1 MADIKSETIA
11 LGALF
16 QCCTQIQRIASTG
29 YYDEKAVSCVLRAL
43 AVTDPKSVEDIYNPE
58 YLTVGFKQI
67 IDSLGK
73 TDLAKSADTIV
84 VTKMALKLITQIGRA
99 SCRERV

>member
-29 YYDEKAVSCVLRAL
+29 YYDEKQFHVC
-43 AVTDPKSVEDIYNPE
+43 
-58 YLTVGFKQI
+58 
-67 IDSLGK
+67 
-73 TDLAKSADTIV
+73 
-84 VTKMALKLITQIGRA
+84 
-99 SCRERV
+99 

>member
-43 AVTDPKSVEDIYNPE
+43 AVTDFASTFKWKSRALCDP
-58 YLTVGFKQI
+58 GFMN
-67 IDSLGK
+67 SFK
-73 TDLAKSADTIV
+73 TY
-84 VTKMALKLITQIGRA
+84 
-99 SCRERV
+99 

>member
-29 YYDEKAVSCVLRAL
+29 YYDEKAVSLDFNL
-43 AVTDPKSVEDIYNPE
+43 
-58 YLTVGFKQI
+58 
-67 IDSLGK
+67 
-73 TDLAKSADTIV
+73 DLFVS
-84 VTKMALKLITQIGRA
+84 
-99 SCRERV
+99 